1 MTLQDLLR
9 GSGAEVQM
17 RFQELRGSS
26 MQQVCWSKQ
35 EGFLEEVTLD
45 PIRKA
50 EWKEARCAQEGGC
63 IQAEAAGWLLF
74 SERLWFVCLPGMRRP
89 PASL

>member
-1 MTLQDLLR
+1 
-9 GSGAEVQM
+9 M